1 MKSYIIK
8 GGNPLQGT
16 IRISG
21 SKNVVTKA
29 VIAACLTSEPVTL
42 KNVPEI
48 SDIDA
53 LLDVIESIGG
63 TVERQNGQVTIT
75 VDQIKNHTISLAEG
89 ARVRTSSMFIAPLLL
104 RTGNAVVPNPEGCR
118 LGARPIERHIEGL
131 EKMGATIEYKSEDG
145 YYHATTDGLKGT
157 TYRFEKNTHTGTETL
172 IMAST
177 LAKGTTIIENA
188 AEEHEIDDL
197 IEGLEKM
204 GATIEYK
211 SEDGYYHATTDGLK
225 GTTYR
230 FEKNTHTGTETLIM
244 ASTLAK
250 GTTIIE
256 NAAEE
261 HEIDDL
267 ISLLNSMGAKI
278 KRIEGRKIEITGV
291 EQLHGTTYEIVSD
304 GNELVT
310 FAVLSI
316 LTGGNIL
323 LENANLDNVGEFLS
337 ELSKAGASYEI
348 IDGKV
353 RFFAQDGLNPTDVV
367 TNPEPGFKTDWQGP
381 WAILMTQA
389 RGFSTIHETIYE
401 NRFGYVSEL
410 RKMGAKIDFF
420 NPEVTDPQSL
430 YNFNYDPQVS
440 YKQAIKIDGPKNLH
454 NAVLT
459 VSDLRAGATVVIA
472 SLIAK
477 GESVIYGIEHIERGY
492 EKFVDRLSQVGA
504 DIKEV
509 GDDK

>member
-8 GGNPLQGT
+8 GGNHLQGT

-197 IEGLEKM
+197 I
-204 GATIEYK
+204 
-211 SEDGYYHATTDGLK
+211 
-225 GTTYR
+225 
-230 FEKNTHTGTETLIM
+230 
-244 ASTLAK
+244 
-250 GTTIIE
+250 
-256 NAAEE
+256 
-261 HEIDDL
+261 
-267 ISLLNSMGAKI
+267 SLLNSMGAKI

-348 IDGKV
+348 VDGKV

>member
-197 IEGLEKM
+197 I
-204 GATIEYK
+204 
-211 SEDGYYHATTDGLK
+211 
-225 GTTYR
+225 
-230 FEKNTHTGTETLIM
+230 
-244 ASTLAK
+244 
-250 GTTIIE
+250 
-256 NAAEE
+256 
-261 HEIDDL
+261 
-267 ISLLNSMGAKI
+267 SLLNSMGAKI

-337 ELSKAGASYEI
+337 ELSKAGASYETV
-348 IDGKV
+348 DGKV

-477 GESVIYGIEHIERGY
+477 GESIIYGIEHIERGY
-492 EKFVDRLSQVGA
+492 EKFVERLSQVGA

>member
-1 MKSYIIK
+1 MKQYIIK
-8 GGNPLQGT
+8 GGNTLSGT

-48 SDIDA
+48 SDIQA
-53 LLDVIESIGG
+53 LLEVIESIGG
-63 TVERQNGQVTIT
+63 TVSRKNGEVTIQ
-75 VDQIKNHTISLAEG
+75 VSEIKNHTISLAEG
-89 ARVRTSSMFIAPLLL
+89 ARVRTSSMFISPLLL

-131 EKMGATIEYKSEDG
+131 EQMGAKIEYKSEDG
-145 YYHATTDGLKGT
+145 YYHATTNGLTGT

-172 IMAST
+172 IMAAT
-177 LAKGTTIIENA
+177 LARGTTIIENA

-197 IEGLEKM
+197 IG
-204 GATIEYK
+204 
-211 SEDGYYHATTDGLK
+211 
-225 GTTYR
+225 
-230 FEKNTHTGTETLIM
+230 
-244 ASTLAK
+244 
-250 GTTIIE
+250 
-256 NAAEE
+256 
-261 HEIDDL
+261 
-267 ISLLNSMGAKI
+267 LLNSMGANI
-278 KRIEGRKIEITGV
+278 QRHEGRRVEITGV
-291 EQLHGTTYEIVSD
+291 EKLHGTTYEIVSD

-316 LTGGNIL
+316 LAGGNIW
-323 LENANLDNVGEFLS
+323 LENANLSNVSEFLK
-337 ELSKAGASYEI
+337 ELEKAGALHEEV
-348 IDGKV
+348 DGKV
-353 RFFAQDGLNPTDVV
+353 RFYAENGLNPTQV
-367 TNPEPGFKTDWQGP
+367 TTAPEPGFKTDWQGP

-389 RGFSTIHETIYE
+389 VGESTIHETIYE

-410 RKMGAKIDFF
+410 RKMGAKIEFF
-420 NPEVTDPQSL
+420 DPEVSDPENI
-430 YNFNYDPQVS
+430 YNFNYDPGMS
-440 YKQAIKIDGPKNLH
+440 YKQAIKIYGPKNLH

-492 EKFVDRLSQVGA
+492 EKFVERLAAVGA
-504 DIKEV
+504 DIKEI

>member
-8 GGNPLQGT
+8 GGNHLQGT

-118 LGARPIERHIEGL
+118 LGARPIERH
-131 EKMGATIEYKSEDG
+131 
-145 YYHATTDGLKGT
+145 
-157 TYRFEKNTHTGTETL
+157 
-172 IMAST
+172 
-177 LAKGTTIIENA
+177 
-188 AEEHEIDDL
+188 